1 MFPPLGDNHLLS
13 INKAILS
20 RRLIARERQS
30 AARRDD
36 TRQHSG
42 NKIEIF

>member
-1 MFPPLGDNHLLS
+1 MSLHWVT

-36 TRQHSG
+36 TRQRSG